1 MKIEAKKKKISLV
14 LGSGGARGY
23 AHIGVIEVLEAQ
35 GYEIVSIAG
44 SSMGALIGGLYAY
57 GKLEAYKAWVLG
69 LDAMD
74 VASLLDFSMQHGG
87 LIEGGKVF
95 SVIREMVGDI
105 NIEELPLSFTAVAT
119 DIVKQKEIW
128 FQKGDL
134 LDAIRAS
141 IAIPSVFTP
150 VHREGMVLVDGG
162 VLNPLPIAP
171 TLADITDMT
180 IAVNLNGESSAN
192 LKVSVPKEEAKKAQ
206 SLSDLFVEMAQKAQT
221 LFSQPEGEESR
232 EMSMLEV
239 MGHTID
245 VMQNAVFKCKMAG
258 YAPDIMIDIP
268 YDVCDFYEF
277 HRAYEVIEIGKMIAE
292 QQLNNKE

>member
-1 MKIEAKKKKISLV
+1 MEKNKKQVSLV

-23 AHIGVIEVLEAQ
+23 THIGVIEELEKR
-35 GYEIVSIAG
+35 GYEIVSISG
-44 SSMGALIGGLYAY
+44 SSMGALIGGLYAA
-57 GKLEAYKAWVLG
+57 GKLEAYKEWVLG

-87 LIEGGKVF
+87 LIEGEKVF
-95 SVIREMVGDI
+95 SKIRHMVGEVK
-105 NIEELPLSFTAVAT
+105 IEKLPMHFTAVAT
-119 DIVKQKEIW
+119 DIIKQKEVW

-150 VHREGMVLVDGG
+150 VCREGMVLVDGG

-171 TLADITDMT
+171 TLSQVSDLT
-180 IAVNLNGESSAN
+180 IAVNLNGEN
-192 LKVSVPKEEAKKAQ
+192 REEMKVVVPKREKEKAQ
-206 SLSDLFVEMAQKAQT
+206 TLSDIFFNMAQKAQT
-221 LFSQPEGEESR
+221 VFFQPKQSR
-232 EMSMLEV
+232 TEEMSMLEV

-268 YDVCDFYEF
+268 YDICDFYEF
-277 HRAYEVIEIGKMIAE
+277 HRAYEMIETGRLIA
-292 QQLNNKE
+292 QKTLDGQ